1 MRKVIVQEFTT
12 IDGFAAGPNGEIDFI
27 AEFAAADPTAGE
39 HVDDQLRFLET
50 IDTILLGAVTY
61 RMFAEYWPS
70 QTPETERIAD
80 ALNSTPKVV
89 FSRRIEQAPWG
100 NWEAARVVSGS
111 ATEEIRRLRGTS
123 GKDMVLWGSLSLAQS
138 LMTEGLVD
146 EYRLWV
152 CAGLLGHGR
161 RLFTDID
168 TQGMRWLETKPYEDR
183 VVSVRFEP
191 SEISRDARPT

>member
-12 IDGFAAGPNGEIDFI
+12 IDGFAAGPNGELDFI

-89 FSRRIEQAPWG
+89 FATYRTGTVGKLGGRP
-100 NWEAARVVSGS
+100 VVSGS

-123 GKDMVLWGSLSLAQS
+123 GKDMVPGAALS
-138 LMTEGLVD
+138 
-146 EYRLWV
+146 R
-152 CAGLLGHGR
+152 
-161 RLFTDID
+161 
-168 TQGMRWLETKPYEDR
+168 
-183 VVSVRFEP
+183 
-191 SEISRDARPT
+191 SR